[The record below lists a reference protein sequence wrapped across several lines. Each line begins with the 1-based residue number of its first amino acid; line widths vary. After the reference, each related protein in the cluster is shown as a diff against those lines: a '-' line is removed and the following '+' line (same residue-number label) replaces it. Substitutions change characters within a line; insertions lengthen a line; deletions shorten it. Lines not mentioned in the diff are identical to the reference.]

1 MILKANGIHSV
12 IEILRDEYK
21 KWKPP
26 IVTEVSKERN
36 PFKILI
42 STIISLRTKDEVTR
56 VSSQRL
62 FQIADTP
69 EKMRKLKSSSIE
81 KAIYPAGFYKI
92 KANNIK
98 KASSII
104 VDRYRGVVPDTLEE
118 LLELPGVGRKTAN
131 LVVTLGYHK
140 PGICVDTHVHRIS
153 NRLGYVKTR
162 TPEKTEFS
170 LRERL
175 PKEYWIEYNDLLV
188 TFGQNICTPVSP
200 FCSMC
205 KIYEY
210 CKRIGVLKS
219 R

>member
-1 MILKANGIHSV
+1 MILKANNIHSV
-12 IEILRDEYK
+12 IAILRDEYK
-21 KWKPP
+21 KWNPP

-56 VSSQRL
+56 ISSERL

-69 EKMRKLKSSSIE
+69 EKMRKLESSSIE
-81 KAIYPAGFYKI
+81 KAIYPAGFYRI
-92 KANNIK
+92 KAKNIK
-98 KASSII
+98 KTCSII
-104 VDRYRGVVPDTLEE
+104 VDKYKGRVPDTLEE

-170 LRERL
+170 LREKL

-200 FCSMC
+200 FCSVC

-210 CKRIGVLKS
+210 CRRVGVLKS